1 MGLVPLAEP
10 FEPIAPP
17 RDRVAARPE
26 RRKPP
31 TSLNFGRISAL
42 VLLGMVIVA
51 AVFGLLLWRG
61 VLR

>member
-10 FEPIAPP
+10 FEPIPPP
-17 RDRVAARPE
+17 RRVTARPE

-31 TSLNFGRISAL
+31 TSLNFGRISAM

>member
-1 MGLVPLAEP
+1 
-10 FEPIAPP
+10 
-17 RDRVAARPE
+17 
-26 RRKPP
+26 
-31 TSLNFGRISAL
+31 LNFGRISAL